1 MKTVMKFATLIM
13 GLTLAACAS
22 QPAYRAAE
30 NGGYGYSETKLTDT
44 QYRVYFKGK
53 GSDKTKAMDYAMLR
67 AAEVTLNEGY
77 DWFVVANRETMVDRE
92 KVSVEPEIGFSKRYT
107 RVTDCGLVT
116 CRTRV
121 YPESTLSTGIFVG
134 GQEKSVIESALD
146 IQLGRGTRPDLS
158 SSFDARQV
166 KENLSPKEE

>member
-1 MKTVMKFATLIM
+1 MKTLMKFATLVM
-13 GLTLAACAS
+13 AMTLAACAS

-67 AAEVTLNEGY
+67 AAEITLDQGY

-92 KVSVEPEIGFSKRYT
+92 KVSMEPEIGFSKRYT

-116 CRTRV
+116 CRTSY
-121 YPESTLSTGIFVG
+121 YPESTLSTGIYVG
-134 GQEKSVIESALD
+134 GREKSVIESALD
-146 IQLGRGTRPDLS
+146 IQLGRGTRPDSRYGL
-158 SSFDARQV
+158 
-166 KENLSPKEE
+166 

>member
-92 KVSVEPEIGFSKRYT
+92 KVSVEPEDQT
-107 RVTDCGLVT
+107 V
-116 CRTRV
+116 
-121 YPESTLSTGIFVG
+121 
-134 GQEKSVIESALD
+134 
-146 IQLGRGTRPDLS
+146 
-158 SSFDARQV
+158 
-166 KENLSPKEE
+166 